1 MSNKLLNANNERKTN
16 MRPIRKQELE
26 YLDRLINNK
35 FQEKQSAIR
44 SQCEIEVQKQ
54 LEKDFNK
61 FVSTLRLDKLLKD
74 AEQAEKEYQDFKLSK
89 DAKETALNQNAIKR
103 KQALLEK
110 VNQWSDIRD
119 WSISSRADT
128 VDEVLDNLKKACR
141 QELEE
146 KYKNSEKGK
155 FFKYLQNGIEDAK
168 NILYSGLS
176 IEDVWKNLEQVF
188 GHAQIEVRVPKSFT
202 QISK

>member
-1 MSNKLLNANNERKTN
+1 
-16 MRPIRKQELE
+16 MRPIRKQELD

-44 SQCEIEVQKQ
+44 SQCELEVGKQ
-54 LEKDFNK
+54 LEKDFIK

-74 AEQAEKEYQDFKLSK
+74 AEQAEKDYQDFKLSK

-119 WSISSRADT
+119 WQISSRADT

-155 FFKYLQNGIEDAK
+155 FFKYLQNGIEDAR

-188 GHAQIEVRVPKSFT
+188 GHAQIEVRVPKSMT
-202 QISK
+202 QIASK

>member
-1 MSNKLLNANNERKTN
+1 

-44 SQCEIEVQKQ
+44 SQCELEVGKQ
-54 LEKDFNK
+54 LEKDFTK
-61 FVSTLRLDKLLKD
+61 FISTLKLDKLLKD
-74 AEQAEKEYQDFKLSK
+74 AEQAEKDYQDFKLSK

-141 QELEE
+141 HELEE

-168 NILYSGLS
+168 NTLYSGLS
-176 IEDVWKNLEQVF
+176 IDDVWKNLENIF
-188 GHAQIEVRVPKSFT
+188 NKAQIEVRVPKSFT
-202 QISK
+202 QIAK

>member
-1 MSNKLLNANNERKTN
+1 
-16 MRPIRKQELE
+16 MRPIRKQELD

-54 LEKDFNK
+54 LEKDFDK
-61 FVSTLRLDKLLKD
+61 FVATLKLDKLIKE
-74 AEQAEKEYQDFKLSK
+74 AEQAEKEYLDFKASK
-89 DAKETALNQNAIKR
+89 DMKENALHHNANKK
-103 KQALLEK
+103 KQALKDKFNHWNEIR
-110 VNQWSDIRD
+110 QWHL
-119 WSISSRADT
+119 SSRSDN
-128 VDEVLDNLKKACR
+128 DLDCILSTIKSACR
-141 QELEE
+141 VELEE

-176 IEDVWKNLEQVF
+176 IEDVWKNLDQVF
-188 GHAQIEVRVPKSFT
+188 NQAQIEVRVPKSFA
-202 QISK
+202 QIAK

>member
-1 MSNKLLNANNERKTN
+1 

-35 FQEKQSAIR
+35 FQEKKSAVS
-44 SQCEIEVQKQ
+44 SQCELEISNQ

-61 FVSTLRLDKLLKD
+61 FVSTLKLEKLIKE
-74 AEQAEKEYQDFKLSK
+74 AQQAEKDYQDFIRNKDNKQFELNKIATEARETLVDKIQHWSK
-89 DAKETALNQNAIKR
+89 IRN
-103 KQALLEK
+103 
-110 VNQWSDIRD
+110 WDIRT
-119 WSISSRADT
+119 SADN
-128 VDEVLDNLKKACR
+128 VNEAINRLKEACR
-141 QELEE
+141 DELEI

-155 FFKYLQNGIEDAK
+155 VFRYLENGVEDAK

-188 GHAQIEVRVPKSFT
+188 GHAQIDVRVPKSFT

>member
-1 MSNKLLNANNERKTN
+1 
-16 MRPIRKQELE
+16 MRPIRKQELD

-44 SQCEIEVQKQ
+44 SQCELEVDKQ
-54 LEKDFNK
+54 LDKDFTK
-61 FVSTLRLDKLLKD
+61 FISTLRLDKLLKD
-74 AEQAEKEYQDFKLSK
+74 AEQAEKEHQDFKASK
-89 DAKETALNQNAIKR
+89 DAKETALNQNAIKK

-110 VNQWSDIRD
+110 VNQWSNIRD

-146 KYKNSEKGK
+146 KYKNSDKGK
-155 FFKYLQNGIEDAK
+155 FFKYLQNGIEDAR
-168 NILYSGLS
+168 NTLYSGLS
-176 IEDVWKNLEQVF
+176 IDDVWKNLESIF
-188 GHAQIEVRVPKSFT
+188 NKAQIEVRVPKSFT
-202 QISK
+202 QIAK

>member
-1 MSNKLLNANNERKTN
+1 
-16 MRPIRKQELE
+16 MRPIRKQELD

-44 SQCEIEVQKQ
+44 SQCELEVGKQ
-54 LEKDFNK
+54 LEKDFTK

-74 AEQAEKEYQDFKLSK
+74 AEQAEKDYQDFKLSK

-141 QELEE
+141 HELEE

>member
-1 MSNKLLNANNERKTN
+1 

-26 YLDRLINNK
+26 YLDRLINSK

-44 SQCEIEVQKQ
+44 SQCELEVGKQ
-54 LEKDFNK
+54 LDKDFNR
-61 FVSTLRLDKLLKD
+61 FVNTLKLDKLIKD

-89 DAKETALNQNAIKR
+89 DTKENLLNLNASKK
-103 KQALLEK
+103 KQALSEK

-119 WSISSRADT
+119 WQISKRHDN
-128 VDEVLDNLKKACR
+128 VDDVMGVLKTACR
-141 QELEE
+141 QELEDR
-146 KYKNSEKGK
+146 YKNSEKGK
-155 FFKYLQNGIEDAK
+155 MFKYLENGIEDAK

-176 IEDVWKNLEQVF
+176 IEDVWKNLDDVF
-188 GHAQIEVRVPKSFT
+188 NKAQIEVRVPKSMV

>member
-176 IEDVWKNLEQVF
+176 IEDVLKNLEQVF
-188 GHAQIEVRVPKSFT
+188 GQAQIEVRVPKSFT

>member
-1 MSNKLLNANNERKTN
+1 
-16 MRPIRKQELE
+16 MRPIRKQELD

-44 SQCEIEVQKQ
+44 SQCELEVGKQ
-54 LEKDFNK
+54 LEKDFTK

-155 FFKYLQNGIEDAK
+155 FFKYLENGIEDAK

-176 IEDVWKNLEQVF
+176 IEDVWKNLDDVF
-188 GHAQIEVRVPKSFT
+188 NKAQIEVRVPKSFT
-202 QISK
+202 QIASK

>member
-1 MSNKLLNANNERKTN
+1 
-16 MRPIRKQELE
+16 MRPIRKQELD

-44 SQCEIEVQKQ
+44 SQCELEVGKQ
-54 LEKDFNK
+54 LEKDFTK

-74 AEQAEKEYQDFKLSK
+74 AEQAEKDYQDFKLSK

-119 WSISSRADT
+119 WQISSRADT

-155 FFKYLQNGIEDAK
+155 FFKYLQNGIEDAR
-168 NILYSGLS
+168 NTLYSGLS

-188 GHAQIEVRVPKSFT
+188 NQAQIEVRVPKSMT
-202 QISK
+202 QIASK

>member
-1 MSNKLLNANNERKTN
+1 

>member
-1 MSNKLLNANNERKTN
+1 

-54 LEKDFNK
+54 LDKDFNK
-61 FVSTLRLDKLLKD
+61 FVATLKLDKLIKE
-74 AEQAEKEYQDFKLSK
+74 AEVAEKEYQDFKRSK
-89 DAKETALNQNAIKR
+89 DSKEHELSIASTKKKMALKD
-103 KQALLEK
+103 KF
-110 VNQWSDIRD
+110 NQWNEIRQWHLSTRSDND
-119 WSISSRADT
+119 
-128 VDEVLDNLKKACR
+128 LDCIMSTLKSACR

-155 FFKYLQNGIEDAK
+155 FFKYLENGVEDAK